1 MRQIVLRLFI
11 VNCENYWE
19 QVCPS
24 GFRPLSNKNNFF
36 HTGAPFLYLLNT
48 SESICFADVFRE
60 YENRTLVW
68 NKLNPF
74 TLHFHRMPLKCF
86 LNSSQKNENEDSCL
100 GVTVIFL
107 VSKTIVPTFSIPSIK
122 NLVKLEIPSFTN
134 FDKSLSK

>member
-36 HTGAPFLYLLNT
+36 HAGAPFLYLLNT

-100 GVTVIFL
+100 GMCYGNLFSFQNNSSNFFYSINQKS
-107 VSKTIVPTFSIPSIK
+107 SKIGNTI
-122 NLVKLEIPSFTN
+122 LY
-134 FDKSLSK
+134 